1 LNERESFLIGYT
13 ERLLGR
19 ELSEDEKSQF
29 EGLRSRNEARAL
41 LKIFSESKPKTKA
54 IPKKTPKKVIKDEE

>member
-1 LNERESFLIGYT
+1 MNERESFLITYT

-41 LKIFSESKPKTKA
+41 AKTLNQPKPKPKPKA
-54 IPKKTPKKVIKDEE
+54 KPTPKKGD